1 VVNVWDNTLT
11 AREYISYIAEQA
23 GSFACIGRD
32 GKLYFKKIGESISAL
47 NKKFFKSMKY
57 GEKFKISRIAYED
70 GIQDFKQGSVENSTV
85 WINQENMYITS
96 QNQIDDIYDY
106 YNEFEIYSFEGTSII
121 DPAVDVGDII
131 KIDDKK
137 IIYQGELSFAGKFI
151 ADIKSTIKSKSKQ
164 ETSTKKKSEKFK
176 IKRLE
181 SKIDQ
186 VEGNVTILSNEVTEN
201 EEKLSEIKLDLDKI
215 NLKVEDIA
223 DLTNT
228 VSGITK
234 IKLEKCMEGDLIS
247 LHIYGNNTVFDRLYP
262 SENLYPSNML
272 YSKGNSLIKVYDE
285 LEENVR
291 IIDLKVDTVLRQY
304 AGIFDEY
311 ILEDNKAKIIRRV
324 DVDSFGNKYIRE
336 KEFIEDLGE
345 LNIALKK
352 GTNYIEIC
360 DYEVN
365 LKAKYVTINEFTD
378 KFATTVELQSSI
390 TQLADSINLQVSEK
404 LNDKV
409 GIDEVIAKI
418 NIAVKE
424 NQGTIN
430 IEGNQI
436 SIKSDN
442 FELSNNGEI
451 TATAGKI
458 AGWIISNIG
467 LYKNKAGMLS
477 GNGEEDLAFYAGANS
492 LEDLAN
498 ANFRVL
504 NDGQVTLKILHI
516 GSGATGIN
524 MYDENKDVVS
534 NYNENGLRFYKN
546 GNEMLKLFVYDNQV
560 RWYYKDYFV
569 IQNSENEDIFMS
581 FTPSKLWIYENVDIM
596 GELSINGSFW
606 APKKTNCI
614 RNSGMNEEWA
624 LDHIYVGVSPSDSIG
639 GVIFTTKNGKSV
651 TLYPSSSDKRLKD
664 NIRNTEIKSALDL
677 INQIRHVSFNWKNEH
692 DVRKIGYI
700 AQELEEIEPQ
710 FVYKVKQGE
719 NAEYDYLYQ
728 VDTMT
733 ILATATKA
741 IQELSQENKEIKKE
755 NEQLKNQIENLE
767 TRISKLE
774 KLLNKE
780 EK

>member
-1 VVNVWDNTLT
+1 
-11 AREYISYIAEQA
+11 
-23 GSFACIGRD
+23 
-32 GKLYFKKIGESISAL
+32 GKLYFKKIGESTSAL

-131 KIDDKK
+131 KINDKK

-164 ETSTKKKSEKFK
+164 ETSTKKKSEKLK

-186 VEGNVTILSNEVTEN
+186 VEGNVTILSNEVTKN

-228 VSGITK
+228 VRGITK

-272 YSKGNSLIKVYDE
+272 YPKGNSLIKVYDE

-365 LKAKYVTINEFTD
+365 LKAKYVTINKFTD

-390 TQLADSINLQVSEK
+390 TQLSDSINLQVSEK
-404 LNDKV
+404 LNNKV

-458 AGWIISNIG
+458 AGLEMSKDRHGSYLSKKTIDDYGNSYQSG
-467 LYKNKAGMLS
+467 LYIPEDGNCQPFLYAGMEEGKNFLS
-477 GNGEEDLAFYAGANS
+477 SNAYITHDGRVFAKWFDVNGES
-492 LEDLAN
+492 
-498 ANFRVL
+498 
-504 NDGQVTLKILHI
+504 
-516 GSGATGIN
+516 
-524 MYDENKDVVS
+524 
-534 NYNENGLRFYKN
+534 
-546 GNEMLKLFVYDNQV
+546 
-560 RWYYKDYFV
+560 
-569 IQNSENEDIFMS
+569 
-581 FTPSKLWIYENVDIM
+581 
-596 GELSINGSFW
+596 GSFMINYDTNQPAMIMDIYGLKW
-606 APKKTNCI
+606 KISSDYNNMFCALTRGVYRMYVSLYDAPGIEITDEVHNSTIIDILKYSPESDSGKSRYRPIIDI
-614 RNSGMNEEWA
+614 RGNVYIKGKGA
-624 LDHIYVGVSPSDSIG
+624 DSIG
-639 GVIFTTKNGKSV
+639 N
-651 TLYPSSSDKRLKD
+651 TLYVQGYEVQTSASDERLKE
-664 NIRNTEIKSALDL
+664 NIINCELDALIELNKIKIKSFDWKED
-677 INQIRHVSFNWKNEH
+677 INTKYAGVHIDFGV
-692 DVRKIGYI
+692 I
-700 AQELEEIEPQ
+700 AQELKEIN
-710 FVYKVKQGE
+710 E
-719 NAEYDYLYQ
+719 NYVIYDEQ
-728 VDTMT
+728 NDTWQ
-733 ILATATKA
+733 INNLNVINLLIKA
-741 IQELSQENKEIKKE
+741 IQELSQENDK
-755 NEQLKNQIENLE
+755 LKNKINDLE

-774 KLLNKE
+774 KSLNKE